1 MSVYRVPLNALV
13 LSTSKVD
20 IFSLTTS
27 ASQSCRLEEI
37 RLDPI
42 AASVADFALTLHVFS
57 GSYTAG
63 TGGTTIT
70 AAPVFSQ
77 NAASS
82 TTAKVGTT
90 QTAVGSGTDTLHDVG
105 SFNLV
110 NGWSWQP
117 VDPDHRII
125 VPVSCQF
132 VLSLDTTPASQTLY
146 GCLIFRE

>member
-1 MSVYRVPLNALV
+1 MSVYRVPLNALA
-13 LSTSKVD
+13 LATSKVD
-20 IFSLTTS
+20 IFSLTTTS
-27 ASQSCRLEEI
+27 TQGCRIEEI
-37 RLDPI
+37 RLDPN
-42 AASVADFALTLHVFS
+42 ASAVSEFALTLHIFS

-82 TTAKVGTT
+82 TTCKVGTT
-90 QTAVGSGTDTLHDVG
+90 QTTVGSGTDTLHDVG

-110 NGWSWQP
+110 NGWAWQP
-117 VDPDHRII
+117 ADTDHRIM
-125 VPVSCQF
+125 VPISCQF